1 MQIQLD
7 SPYIQDENP
16 AALLAGAEIEAAG
29 LHRCLKIVRLWSQSS
44 ALPRPRREEIIEE
57 EQRLANLYA
66 AILFEIGS
74 AFGLRAADELKVRI
88 EAACILPLGN
98 ARPQNKDACF
108 PCPATRRREP
118 APPRR
123 ESECPSWKPSSA
135 KSIRLGSLGE
145 PSTMRRA
152 IT

>member
-7 SPYIQDENP
+7 SPYIHDENP
-16 AALLAGAEIEAAG
+16 AALLAGAQIEAAG

-57 EQRLANLYA
+57 ERRIASLYA

-88 EAACILPLGN
+88 EAACILDDWECPPAEQGLL
-98 ARPQNKDACF
+98 F
-108 PCPATRRREP
+108 PIPNDPTTKASPATAR
-118 APPRR
+118 
-123 ESECPSWKPSSA
+123 K
-135 KSIRLGSLGE
+135 
-145 PSTMRRA
+145 
-152 IT
+152 

>member
-7 SPYIQDENP
+7 SPYTHDENP

-29 LHRCLKIVRLWSQSS
+29 LHRCLKIVRLWSQSN

-88 EAACILPLGN
+88 EAACILEDWECPPAEQGILFPI
-98 ARPQNKDACF
+98 ADDPQTAAS
-108 PCPATRRREP
+108 PATAR
-118 APPRR
+118 
-123 ESECPSWKPSSA
+123 K
-135 KSIRLGSLGE
+135 
-145 PSTMRRA
+145 
-152 IT
+152 